1 MSPTIAVAT
10 PRPARARY
18 SVSSVTKLETR
29 DDGTVVKTV
38 LSAPRKRRVSK
49 RYRKVDKALRR
60 VSRANQVASTEFLER
75 HDRSNR
81 KKKNGGLRS
90 VTKNLRKSSGKGIKK
105 LRLL

>member
-1 MSPTIAVAT
+1 MAQVRAVVT
-10 PRPARARY
+10 PQPARSRY
-18 SVSSVTKLETR
+18 SVSSVAKLEIR

-49 RYRKVDKALRR
+49 RYRRVDKALRR
-60 VSRANQVASTEFLER
+60 VSRANKVASTEFLER

-90 VTKNLRKSSGKGIKK
+90 VTKNLRKSSGKGIEK